1 MISSQVISCSND
13 DPIFGHASLGNSDEL
28 WSSSKNVTTSPEKS
42 LPLSVDSPSLVI
54 GELKSTSEPPEVK
67 ADYLSDEKSLGS
79 GLNLFTSNALWDSNS
94 CIENTEYAGG
104 KSKLSVKQKVN

>member
-1 MISSQVISCSND
+1 MISCSND
-13 DPIFGHASLGNSDEL
+13 DPIFGHASPGNSVDL

-42 LPLSVDSPSLVI
+42 LPLSVDSPSLGI
-54 GELKSTSEPPEVK
+54 GELKSTSEPLEVK

-79 GLNLFTSNALWDSNS
+79 GLNLFTSNASGDGNS
-94 CIENTEYAGG
+94 CIENIEYAGG